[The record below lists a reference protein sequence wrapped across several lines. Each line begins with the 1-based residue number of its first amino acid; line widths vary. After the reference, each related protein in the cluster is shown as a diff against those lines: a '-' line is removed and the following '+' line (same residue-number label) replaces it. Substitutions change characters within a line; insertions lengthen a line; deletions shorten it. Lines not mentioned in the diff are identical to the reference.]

1 MNQTLEAMAQAIFKS
16 WFVDFDPVRAKAAGE
31 QPPGLAPHIADL
43 FPDAF
48 EESELGEIPK
58 GWEVGTLGT
67 ITDEVRDTVQA
78 DEIEAGTPY
87 IALQHMP
94 RRSIALNS
102 WDMAGDI
109 ASAKLRFKYRRHS
122 FR

>member
-1 MNQTLEAMAQAIFKS
+1 MLYEVITEIASVLGALDDRIENLRATNETLEAIVQALFKS

-58 GWEVGTLGT
+58 GWKVASL
-67 ITDEVRDTVQA
+67 DTVV
-78 DEIEAGTPY
+78 
-87 IALQHMP
+87 
-94 RRSIALNS
+94 
-102 WDMAGDI
+102 
-109 ASAKLRFKYRRHS
+109 
-122 FR
+122 